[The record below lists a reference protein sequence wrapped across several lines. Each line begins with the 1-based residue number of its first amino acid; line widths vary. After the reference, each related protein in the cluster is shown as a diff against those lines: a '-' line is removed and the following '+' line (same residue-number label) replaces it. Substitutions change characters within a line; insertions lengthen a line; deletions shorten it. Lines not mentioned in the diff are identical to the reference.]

1 MALMER
7 ARLKRV
13 SPPGFSRDAAMSMQG
28 PRNRLLAHSTRQ
40 LDPAVARDGRIVD
53 RDIVLVTRPCEVVS
67 NCTDNAEPICST
79 GGDPPS
85 KTFLLLDDRSR
96 QRGPRGADTSSV
108 TPTTEVARR
117 RSPISASPPSEATR
131 TMTLVNGR

>member
-1 MALMER
+1 
-7 ARLKRV
+7 
-13 SPPGFSRDAAMSMQG
+13 MSVEG
-28 PRNRLLAHSTRQ
+28 PRNRLLAYPTRQ

-67 NCTDNAEPICST
+67 NGTDNAEPICST

-96 QRGPRGADTSSV
+96 QRGPRGCGHFQRHPDHGGRPAKESYLRLS
-108 TPTTEVARR
+108 
-117 RSPISASPPSEATR
+117 
-131 TMTLVNGR
+131 LV